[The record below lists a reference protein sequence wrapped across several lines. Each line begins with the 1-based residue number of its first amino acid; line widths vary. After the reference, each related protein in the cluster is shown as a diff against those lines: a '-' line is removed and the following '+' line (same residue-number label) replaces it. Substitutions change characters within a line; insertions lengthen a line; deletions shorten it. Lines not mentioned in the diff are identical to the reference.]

1 MWEPTTAKWVHAC
14 VDNRRLYVP
23 LPSLGT
29 APRHWVIRCLQGII
43 FKRRHDFSQLWLI
56 VFFGFL
62 VADLGSKGSCKEP
75 AKWVREP
82 RGGGW
87 ECNNEQK
94 PPHNNNNNNNNNN
107 LVARELGSCQTEITS
122 FWVETR
128 FLLFLTL
135 INNLGIT
142 DFTGFAHLWKILVL
156 ICF

>member
-82 RGGGW
+82 RGGGESATMNRSHHTTITTITTTTTW
-87 ECNNEQK
+87 LPE
-94 PPHNNNNNNNNNN
+94 N
-107 LVARELGSCQTEITS
+107 LVLARQRLRHSELRLDFCC
-122 FWVETR
+122 
-128 FLLFLTL
+128 FLLWST
-135 INNLGIT
+135 IWG
-142 DFTGFAHLWKILVL
+142 
-156 ICF
+156 